1 MEAERRDAHLAGLA
15 SALRL
20 GAGLLASGGS
30 ALDVVEAVVVALE
43 EDPLFNAGRGAVLNH
58 DGIAELDAAI
68 MDGAAGRGGAVAVVR
83 TARNPVRLAR
93 AVMER
98 SPHVFLAGEGADAF
112 AAACGLERM
121 PAEWFVTPLRR
132 AQLDQ
137 ELAAERELGRPVTDA
152 VPGTVGA
159 VARDADGR
167 LAAATS
173 TGGRSNKRRGRVG
186 DSPVLG
192 AGTWADAR
200 CAISATGK
208 GEELLRHVVAAR
220 IALRMEYAGDALE
233 PAVEAVLRGVLRP
246 ADGGV
251 IAAAADGSLAL
262 AYNTRGMFRGAADS
276 AGRFEVAIW
285 D

>member
-1 MEAERRDAHLAGLA
+1 MEPERREAHLEALA
-15 SALRL
+15 AALRL
-20 GAGLLASGGS
+20 GAGLLAAGGS
-30 ALDVVEAVVVALE
+30 ALDAVEAVVIALE

-58 DGIAELDAAI
+58 DGVAELDAAI
-68 MDGAAGRGGAVAVVR
+68 MDGATGAAGAVAVVR
-83 TARNPVRLAR
+83 EARNPVRLAR

-112 AAACGLERM
+112 AAACGLERV
-121 PAEWFVTPLRR
+121 PSGWFETPLRR
-132 AQLDQ
+132 AQLEQ

-159 VARDADGR
+159 VARDASGR

-173 TGGRSNKRRGRVG
+173 TGGRSNKRPGRVG

-192 AGTWADAR
+192 AGTWADRR

-208 GEELLRHVVAAR
+208 GEELMRQVVAAR
-220 IALRMEYAGDALE
+220 IALRLEHAGEGLGQ
-233 PAVEAVLRGVLRP
+233 AVEAVVHGVLRP

-251 IAAAADGSLAL
+251 IAAGGDGALAL